1 MSLSWLT
8 RKNVKKGRV
17 SEILLIP
24 VSPLIV
30 QGWEVSKNALP
41 PKQHGHISSNAKQK
55 TASQLMQFSS
65 RYGPLKFVSSFFF
78 VDVRTRI
85 CPPETLLGCLTL
97 SAYLTSSFVSR
108 YYLSDV
114 NAFSTIRIFNTKN
127 IQPVKVEAGIDSLPL
142 YETIDSI
149 IS

>member
-30 QGWEVSKNALP
+30 QGWEVSTNPFP
-41 PKQHGHISSNAKQK
+41 PKQHGHISPNAKQK

-65 RYGPLKFVSSFFF
+65 RYGPLKFVSSFFSSTSERVF
-78 VDVRTRI
+78 AHRRPCWDASLYPLIWRRVSCLGIIYPTSMITLHYERQMWRNGFLYIMYLLFTRN
-85 CPPETLLGCLTL
+85 CLTTL
-97 SAYLTSSFVSR
+97 FYW
-108 YYLSDV
+108 
-114 NAFSTIRIFNTKN
+114 
-127 IQPVKVEAGIDSLPL
+127 
-142 YETIDSI
+142 
-149 IS
+149 

>member
-85 CPPETLLGCLTL
+85 CPPETLLWCLT
-97 SAYLTSSFVSR
+97 YICNGCPPIIMKTKRKMQKFGNTFMKFSR
-108 YYLSDV
+108 EFKNFFRLRYLSH
-114 NAFSTIRIFNTKN
+114 SIFLWY
-127 IQPVKVEAGIDSLPL
+127 S
-142 YETIDSI
+142 
-149 IS
+149 